1 MEQCPTCGAAFQG
14 KTPCYRCGTDL
25 QRVIDVERHAE
36 HCCLQ
41 SRVALEEGA
50 LEEAEFLARQACALH
65 RSAESL
71 MGLAGVALT
80 KRDFPKVLALWREA
94 QGHCGGLRSGG
105 GLGDV

>member
-1 MEQCPTCGAAFQG
+1 MERCPTCGAAFRG

-25 QRVIDVERHAE
+25 QRVIDVGRHAE
-36 HCCLQ
+36 RCRLQ

-71 MGLAGVALT
+71 MGLAGVALAT
-80 KRDFPKVLALWREA
+80 RDFPRALALWREA
-94 QGHCGGLRSGG
+94 QGHCGGLRGDSGPG
-105 GLGDV
+105 EA